1 MLNVTLERVEFLII
15 WRDNNFEISNPNGY
29 TLFQEMFDFN
39 HRIKKYAAF
48 SLKTKIYYF
57 NESDE
62 ALNFIRRKKYNKI
75 ILITNGGNDGI
86 GFINDARKII
96 RSNTISLIT
105 CFVAQNYLNL
115 VQKQENILLNS
126 KHYNCIKEFLNF
138 TTSKNIYALKNLQKD
153 VENNLKNLDNSF
165 RFKPINNNAF
175 NFPEFKG
182 EGNFSD
188 LSFD

>member
-1 MLNVTLERVEFLII
+1 MLNVTLERVEFLIV

-29 TLFQEMFDFN
+29 TQFQEMYDFN
-39 HRIKKYAAF
+39 QRIKKYAAF
-48 SLKTKIYYF
+48 HLKTKIYYF
-57 NESDE
+57 NNSDE

>member
-29 TLFQEMFDFN
+29 TQFQEMYDFN

-75 ILITNGGNDGI
+75 ILIANGGNDGI
-86 GFINDARKII
+86 GFINNARKII
-96 RSNTISLIT
+96 RSNTIALIT
-105 CFVAQNYLNL
+105 CFVAQNYLNE
-115 VQKQENILLNS
+115 VQKLENILFNS
-126 KHYNCIKEFLNF
+126 KYFNCIKEFLNF
-138 TTSKNIYALKNLQKD
+138 TTSKNINALKILQKI
-153 VENNLKNLDNSF
+153 VENNLKKLDNSF
-165 RFKPINNNAF
+165 RFKPINDNAF

-188 LSFD
+188 ISFD

>member
-29 TLFQEMFDFN
+29 TQFQEMYDFN
-39 HRIKKYAAF
+39 HRIQKYEAF

-75 ILITNGGNDGI
+75 ILIANGGNDGI
-86 GFINDARKII
+86 GFINNARKII
-96 RSNTISLIT
+96 RSNTIALIT
-105 CFVAQNYLNL
+105 CFVAQNNLNEI
-115 VQKQENILLNS
+115 QKFENILFNS
-126 KHYNCIKEFLNF
+126 KYFNCIKEFLNF
-138 TTSKNIYALKNLQKD
+138 TTSKNINALKILQKN

-165 RFKPINNNAF
+165 RFKPINDNAF

-188 LSFD
+188 ISFD

>member
-29 TLFQEMFDFN
+29 TQFQEMYDFN
-39 HRIKKYAAF
+39 HRIKKYAEF

-75 ILITNGGNDGI
+75 ILIANGGNDGI
-86 GFINDARKII
+86 GFINNARKII
-96 RSNTISLIT
+96 RSNTIALIT
-105 CFVAQNYLNL
+105 CFVAQNYLNE
-115 VQKQENILLNS
+115 VQKLENILFNS
-126 KHYNCIKEFLNF
+126 KYFNCIKEFLNF
-138 TTSKNIYALKNLQKD
+138 ITSKNINALKNLQKK
-153 VENNLKNLDNSF
+153 VENNLKKLDNSF
-165 RFKPINNNAF
+165 RFKPINDNAF

-188 LSFD
+188 ISFD